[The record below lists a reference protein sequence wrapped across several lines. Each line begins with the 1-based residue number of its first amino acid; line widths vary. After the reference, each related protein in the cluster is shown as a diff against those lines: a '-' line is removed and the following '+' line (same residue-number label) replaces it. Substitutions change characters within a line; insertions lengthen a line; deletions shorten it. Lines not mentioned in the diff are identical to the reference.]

1 LEKSFKNNIE
11 VIIKSVIKDVKCKDE
26 VEMIFM
32 KCLKHFDKKE
42 KKRLKERSNQ
52 ILNINKIDERT
63 FKEYLKKAKVYFDL
77 RADFLR
83 KIDFVSVSKNLLKS
97 RLYQTNY
104 YMLEK
109 VINMK
114 NFFKIKISD
123 EEQTLYIDT
132 LQSLENNEIFEE
144 CLMIAELYDKD
155 KRKFLQDMKSSIN
168 DYLLI
173 INRKKYL
180 TFLSVPHQE
189 ISTKY
194 YFILNML
201 SVVDSII
208 SNNLH
213 DAKVLLN
220 NLTENFVCK
229 CFIQNFYLIQVQEMN
244 TLLEV
249 LWKNDFNN
257 TKDISSNMDIYD
269 LFSSNKITDNPDN
282 LFRLQI
288 RTVICHYL
296 NYRELELNYIL
307 EILKIFKCRNDKVM
321 VEKYLTLFQDLTS
334 STGNITYMYQKLK
347 YLYFLGNNKEFQS
360 IFNSIYKSVD
370 LKNTKPESIWDTK
383 IMLLKF
389 QIEYNKKV
397 PEDDIDHSG
406 MIALIDQH
414 KHIFDKYHESDKE
427 LEAKFYYIAGN
438 FKALDNVEY
447 SYVQSSLTDFRDK
460 ISIQN
465 IQMCCKYFLLAS
477 IHTKKFKYLFK
488 LLPKSIKLFKI
499 IYECKEY
506 SSIKNIKVETEK
518 FIKEYSQLI
527 RNLKVDKIAFI
538 FQFLVD
544 NCTDL
549 PFYYELVS
557 KFTNKYPNYSI
568 YSLISS
574 YGSDDPHD
582 SNFLKVNE
590 KKSFQTIWKNIKDN
604 LENSVKKHLESAFKF
619 LRILFKIKK
628 LPDKE
633 RYNSVQKVIIQINE
647 LLAKEDVL
655 LPKNVFDLIKFEGS
669 EYNPSIVHKEL
680 IHKILKE
687 IEIYSSIMR
696 PVKLSTLMCKFSF

>member
-1 LEKSFKNNIE
+1 M
-11 VIIKSVIKDVKCKDE
+11 IIKNLVKDVKCKDE
-26 VEMIFM
+26 VEMVFM
-32 KCLKHFDKKE
+32 KCLKHFEKKE
-42 KKRLKERSNQ
+42 KKRLKDRTNQ
-52 ILNINKIDERT
+52 ILNINKIDERI
-63 FKEYLKKAKVYFDL
+63 FREYLKKAKIYFDL
-77 RADFLR
+77 RVDFLQ
-83 KIDFVSVSKNLLKS
+83 KIDFVTVSKNLLNS
-97 RLYQTNY
+97 RLDQTNY
-104 YMLEK
+104 YILEK

-114 NFFKIKISD
+114 NFFKIKISLD
-123 EEQTLYIDT
+123 EQRLYINT

-144 CLMIAELYDKD
+144 CLIIAELYDKD
-155 KRKFLQDMKSSIN
+155 ERKFLQDMKISIN
-168 DYLLI
+168 DYLLN
-173 INRKKYL
+173 INMKKYL
-180 TFLSVPHQE
+180 SFLALPQQE

-194 YFILNML
+194 FFILNML
-201 SVVDSII
+201 RVVDSII
-208 SNNLH
+208 SNSLQ

-220 NLTENFVCK
+220 TLTENFVCK
-229 CFIQNFYLIQVQEMN
+229 SFIQNFYLNQVQEMN

-249 LWKNDFNN
+249 LWKNNFNH
-257 TKDISSNMDIYD
+257 TKDISSNMDIYN
-269 LFSSNKITDNPDN
+269 LFSSNKITENPDN

-288 RTVICHYL
+288 RTVICHHL
-296 NYRELELNYIL
+296 HYRELELNYIL
-307 EILKIFKCRNDKVM
+307 DILKIFKCRNDKVM
-321 VEKYLTLFQDLTS
+321 VEKYLTLFQHLTS

-397 PEDDIDHSG
+397 PEDDNDHSG

-414 KHIFDKYHESDKE
+414 KDIFEKHHESDKE

-438 FKALDNVEY
+438 FKALDNAEY
-447 SYVQSSLTDFRDK
+447 SNIQSSLTDFRDK

-499 IYECKEY
+499 IYDCNEC
-506 SSIKNIKVETEK
+506 SSSTKNIKAETER

-527 RNLKVDKIAFI
+527 RNLKVEKIAFI

-544 NCTDL
+544 KCCEL

-574 YGSDDPHD
+574 YGSDDPND
-582 SNFLKVNE
+582 SNILKVNE
-590 KKSFQTIWKNIKDN
+590 KKSFQTVWKKIKDY
-604 LENSVKKHLESAFKF
+604 LENPVRKYLESAFKF
-619 LRILFKIKK
+619 LKILFKIKK
-628 LPDKE
+628 LSDKE

-647 LLAKEDVL
+647 LLSKEEVL

-669 EYNPSIVHKEL
+669 EYNPSTVHKEF

-696 PVKLSTLMCKFSF
+696 PVKLSNLMFNISF